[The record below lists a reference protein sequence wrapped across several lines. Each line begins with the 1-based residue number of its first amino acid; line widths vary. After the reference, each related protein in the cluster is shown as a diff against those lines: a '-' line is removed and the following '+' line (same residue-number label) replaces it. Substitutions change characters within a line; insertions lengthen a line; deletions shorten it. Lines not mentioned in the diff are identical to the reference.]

1 MNREKLTSAFRSI
14 ATSEGYHFYTD
25 GEGSMPRHITAYPAL
40 WLTPP
45 RLEQMQGRKHGK
57 VIYSVKLHALRDGL
71 KLSPDERTQAWADME
86 QQLIDIFAQL
96 SEEEFVVAVEYLKL
110 QHPSST
116 LTNHSEVA
124 VTATANVITFF

>member
-1 MNREKLTSAFRSI
+1 
-14 ATSEGYHFYTD
+14 
-25 GEGSMPRHITAYPAL
+25 MPRHITAYPAL

-86 QQLIDIFAQL
+86 QQLIDIFSQL

-110 QHPSST
+110 QHTSST